1 MFKGRKV
8 RANHKQLIERLPN
21 VLCLNLKRFIYT
33 DRLIK
38 MRDFIKFDEI
48 LEIKDHLVSPNL
60 RLGIFNR
67 KDSNKQGRK
76 YRLFSVIEHV
86 GNTATRGHY
95 ICYTLDS
102 MDNWV
107 CFDDTRVKYY
117 DLETILDGTQAYILM
132 YELIQ

>member
-1 MFKGRKV
+1 M
-8 RANHKQLIERLPN
+8 H
-21 VLCLNLKRFIYT
+21 LKRFIYT

-38 MRDFIKFDEI
+38 MRDFIQFDEI

-67 KDSNKQGRK
+67 TAANKNARR
-76 YRLFSVIEHV
+76 YRLFSVVEHI
-86 GNTATRGHY
+86 GNTAARGHY

-102 MDNWV
+102 FDNWV
-107 CFDDTRVKYY
+107 CFDDTRVKYL
-117 DLETILDGTQAYILM
+117 DLDTILDGTQAYILF